1 MSSALAGVDAFAVEV
16 EVDIANGVP
25 GFKTVGLAE
34 GAARESMDRVK
45 AAIKNSGYDFPY
57 RRLTVN
63 LAPADSRKEGS
74 AFDLPI
80 ALGLL
85 AANRALK
92 SDRLHDYLI
101 LGELSLNGIV
111 KGIKGGLPT
120 AILARAQ
127 KFAGVILPRANAME
141 AAVAGEGISIYGVDS
156 LQETA
161 EFLDG
166 LRGLTAVKADLSQVF
181 SAANG
186 YDVDFSEVR
195 GQEQAKRA
203 LEVAAAGGHNVLMIG
218 PPGSGKT
225 MLAKRLPTILP
236 EMTFEEAIETTKVH
250 SVMGLMNGNA
260 LIATRPF
267 RSPHHT
273 ISDAGLIGGGPLP
286 RPGEVSL
293 AHHGVLFLDEL
304 PEFRKNVL
312 EVLRQPLE
320 DLRITISRVMGTLT
334 FPASIMLVAAMNP
347 CPCGFF
353 ADPTH
358 ECNCAPL
365 TVQRYRSRISGPL
378 LDRIDIHIE
387 VPAVK
392 YKELT
397 DNRAA
402 EPSAAIRERV
412 DRARAPAV
420 GTLRGQTAVR
430 QRPDGRAR
438 VDRILPGGQ
447 RRRAA
452 AGAGNQPA
460 GPERARLHPHPEG
473 RAYYRRPRRRR
484 PNRRPSHQ
492 RSNPVPLPGPRR
504 RVSAV
509 ASRQQNRAPR
519 PSPQRAGRTNRRS
532 IFAAEVISIGV
543 ITPLDKHTNERIHS
557 VTISI
562 QVFEIEE
569 SVCPARITGKPVRCS
584 IVSPFWAAPQEGGC
598 DKKGI
603 YFPSIGGR

>member
-1 MSSALAGVDAFAVEV
+1 LLARVKSSALAGVDAFTAEV

-25 GFKTVGLAE
+25 GFRTVGLAE
-34 GAARESMDRVK
+34 GAAKEALDRVK
-45 AAIKNSGYDFPY
+45 AAIKNSGYDFPN

-63 LAPADSRKEGS
+63 LAPADTRKEGS

-85 AANRALK
+85 AANKALK
-92 SDRLHDYLI
+92 RDHLHDYLI
-101 LGELSLNGIV
+101 LGELSLDGRV

-120 AILARAQ
+120 ALLARRE
-127 KFAGVILPRANAME
+127 KFAGVVLPRSNALE
-141 AAVAGEGISIYGVDS
+141 AAVAGEGISIYGVES

-166 LRGLTAVKADLSQVF
+166 LRELTPVKADLSQVF
-181 SAANG
+181 GAANR

-195 GQEQAKRA
+195 GQEIAKRA

-250 SVMGLMNGNA
+250 SVMGLMNGHA

-273 ISDAGLIGGGPLP
+273 ISDAGLIGGGPMP

-320 DLRITISRVMGTLT
+320 DLQITISRVMGTLT

-353 ADPTH
+353 GDKTH
-358 ECNCAPL
+358 ECTCAPL
-365 TVQRYRSRISGPL
+365 AVPRYRARISGPL

-387 VPAVK
+387 VPAVE

-397 DNRAA
+397 AKRAA
-402 EPSAAIRERV
+402 EPSSAIRERV
-412 DRARAPAV
+412 DRARKLQLERFAGKQIFCNAQMRERESNAYCQV
-420 GTLRGQTAVR
+420 DSGGARLLEVATNRLGLSA
-430 QRPDGRAR
+430 RAYT
-438 VDRILPGGQ
+438 RILKVARTIADLDGGGPIAVHHISEAIQ
-447 RRRAA
+447 YRSLDRV
-452 AGAGNQPA
+452 GA
-460 GPERARLHPHPEG
+460 
-473 RAYYRRPRRRR
+473 
-484 PNRRPSHQ
+484 
-492 RSNPVPLPGPRR
+492 
-504 RVSAV
+504 
-509 ASRQQNRAPR
+509 
-519 PSPQRAGRTNRRS
+519 
-532 IFAAEVISIGV
+532 
-543 ITPLDKHTNERIHS
+543 
-557 VTISI
+557 
-562 QVFEIEE
+562 
-569 SVCPARITGKPVRCS
+569 
-584 IVSPFWAAPQEGGC
+584 
-598 DKKGI
+598 
-603 YFPSIGGR
+603 